1 MQGRGMNRH
10 ARGGKRSMEEEIVSE
25 MPIRHQIY
33 MQNWELNI
41 ETQERLQ
48 GW

>member
-1 MQGRGMNRH
+1 MQGRGMNRD

-25 MPIRHQIY
+25 MPVRHQIY
-33 MQNWELNI
+33 MQNRELNI
-41 ETQERLQ
+41 ETQGRLQ

>member
-1 MQGRGMNRH
+1 MQKRGMNRH
-10 ARGGKRSMEEEIVSE
+10 ARGRKRSMEEEIVSE
-25 MPIRHQIY
+25 MPIRHQVY

-41 ETQERLQ
+41 ETQGRLQ